1 MEVQAIVFIGA
12 IIAGVTEAIRS
23 LSPKVQGWVTVLVAV
38 VVGVLIAL
46 LDKEIGVQNVSVAQ
60 GILIGLGTAG
70 VAGTVKKI
78 G

>member
-1 MEVQAIVFIGA
+1 MVDSVVFIGA
-12 IIAGVTEAIRS
+12 IIAGVTEAVRS

-46 LDKEIGVQNVSVAQ
+46 LDKEIGVSNVSVAQ
-60 GILIGLGTAG
+60 GVLIGLGTAG
-70 VAGTVKKI
+70 VVGTAKKI